1 MEERREGIRVAAI
14 VLAGGEGT
22 RMKSSLNK
30 LLHKVLGKEI
40 IRFPVEAAKA
50 AGAQRIVV
58 VAGPHNIQQLK
69 GLLGDEVEFAL
80 QPEPLGTA
88 DATKAAAEKLRD
100 FDGYVFV
107 VVGDSPY
114 INGEILNQLLNFHL
128 KEANAVSLISSVFDN
143 PPPYG
148 RIIKDSRGW
157 VARVVEEI
165 DATEEELAIKEVNS
179 SYYCFS
185 WQKVLPLLYKIKI
198 NPRKG
203 EYYLT
208 DIVELAY
215 KEGLKTGALRIDN
228 PLLTKGVNTRADL
241 SEAADYYS
249 QKNMEKLEAEG
260 VTFFGK
266 DKIVV
271 EFDVKVGRDT
281 VIYPFTY
288 LGGGTRI
295 GEGCEIGPFVFLKGI
310 EIPGGSK
317 LRFTSM
323 EGDTK

>member
-1 MEERREGIRVAAI
+1 MEEKRNSLSVAAI

-30 LLHKVLGKEI
+30 LLHKVLGKEV

-58 VAGPHNIQQLK
+58 VAGPHNIQQLRE
-69 GLLGDEVEFAL
+69 LLGDEVEFAL
-80 QPEPLGTA
+80 QPKPLGTA

-114 INGEILNQLLNFHL
+114 INEKILNQLLDFHL
-128 KEANAVSLISSVFDN
+128 KEGNAVSLISSVFDN

-148 RIIKDSRGW
+148 RVIKDSRGW
-157 VARVVEEI
+157 VERVVEEI

-179 SYYCFS
+179 SYYCLS

-198 NPRKG
+198 NPKKG

-215 KEGLKTGALRIDN
+215 REGLKTGALRIDN

-249 QKNMEKLEAEG
+249 RKNIEKLEAEG

-271 EFDVKVGRDT
+271 EFDVEVGRDT
-281 VIYPFTY
+281 IVYPFSY
-288 LGGGTRI
+288 LATGTRI
-295 GEGCEIGPFVFLKGI
+295 GEGCEIGPFVYLKGVK
-310 EIPGGSK
+310 IPEGSK
-317 LRFTSM
+317 VKFTSM
-323 EGDTK
+323 EGEGT